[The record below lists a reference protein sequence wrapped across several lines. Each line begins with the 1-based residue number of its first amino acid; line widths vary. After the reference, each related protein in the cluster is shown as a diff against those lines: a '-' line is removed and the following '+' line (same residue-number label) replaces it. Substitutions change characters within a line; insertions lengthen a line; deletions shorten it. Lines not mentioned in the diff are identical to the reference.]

1 MFEGH
6 DTIKS
11 ALSFTLY
18 CISRNAD
25 VQSKLYAEIVEAV
38 GTNMQQALTQR
49 QLMQLKYTEQVIKE
63 SLRMYPSVPYIGRT
77 IMKDC
82 YIGKCFWKLVYCSYY
97 IFVFQMAVAYLKVLA
112 LSWQFMKCKTM
123 PPTFRSQTGFCQNV
137 T

>member
-82 YIGKCFWKLVYCSYY
+82 YIGKCF
-97 IFVFQMAVAYLKVLA
+97 
-112 LSWQFMKCKTM
+112 
-123 PPTFRSQTGFCQNV
+123 
-137 T
+137 